1 MNFLSRLRFF
11 SSSSPFSHSPPASSS
26 SFSSPREGLLWEWLE
41 RPRNWWRRS
50 PPGVKG
56 AVAFALTAPPVFFLF
71 RLQRDR
77 SVSAVHKQA
86 IRDRVF
92 LDFALGGRYIGRVL
106 IGLYS
111 DRVPLSVEN
120 FIQLCE
126 GYRVQDKVIG
136 YRNTPVHLV
145 KRGVNLTAGDVLS
158 GTGTGKLSIYGPAFP
173 DENFDMQFIQD
184 GDVALMNTGPST
196 NNSQF
201 IITFNALTPLNRN
214 YVVIGTVLK
223 GMRVIKKI
231 EEEAGSKT
239 GAPMQPV
246 RIINCGL
253 YRGLQDGPPFFA
265 NPDLLDRYEE
275 TRVSEA
281 DFLALKPEE
290 QEKLVEASKVVVSS
304 TKATK

>member
-1 MNFLSRLRFF
+1 MNFLSRLRLFASSF
-11 SSSSPFSHSPPASSS
+11 RSSSSSSS
-26 SFSSPREGLLWEWLE
+26 SSSAPREGLLWQWLD
-41 RPRNWWRRS
+41 RPRSWFRS
-50 PPGVKG
+50 APPGAKG
-56 AVAFALTAPPVFFLF
+56 AVLFALTAPPVYFAFQL
-71 RLQRDR
+71 RRDR

-126 GYRVQDKVIG
+126 GYRVQDKIIG

-145 KRGVNLTAGDVLS
+145 KRGINLTAGDVVH
-158 GTGTGKLSIYGPAFP
+158 GTGAGKLSIYGPAFP

-201 IITFNALTPLNRN
+201 IITFNALKPLNRN

-275 TRVSEA
+275 TRISEA

-290 QEKLVEASKVVVSS
+290 QEKLVEASKAAVGPKKVA
-304 TKATK
+304 K